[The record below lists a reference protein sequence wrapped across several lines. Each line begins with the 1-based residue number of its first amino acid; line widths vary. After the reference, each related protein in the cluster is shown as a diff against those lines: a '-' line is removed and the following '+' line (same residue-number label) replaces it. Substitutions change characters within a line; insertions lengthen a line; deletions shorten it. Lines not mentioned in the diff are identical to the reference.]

1 MASKMIKGITVEIGA
16 DTTKLDKAI
25 NDVDKKTRSFN
36 NELKEVD
43 RIMKQSGESS
53 TLWKQKQELLTK
65 ALEES
70 KKKLELL
77 EKSQEQVNEQFRKG
91 EIGEEQYRAFQR
103 ELEKA
108 RGQVGK
114 YENDLK
120 DADEKVKDLGKDSK
134 NTGDDVEGMGEKA
147 EKSGGKFD
155 SLKVAVGNLISE
167 GFVKLASAAKEA
179 YAEIDEGYDTIVT
192 KTGATGE
199 SLKELQGVAD
209 NVFTS
214 LPMEMSDVGTA
225 VGEVNTR
232 FGSTGEQLEDL
243 SEIFLKYAKINSTD
257 VNSSIDEVSAAMKS
271 FGVDASE
278 AADVLGVLTDVSQKT
293 GINTSQLESLLSSN
307 AATFKEMD
315 LSIAEAA
322 QLLGQFE
329 INGVDTSTALTALKK
344 AQQNATAS
352 NQTMNEALSASIDSI
367 KNAESETE
375 ALQIATELFGKKGAA
390 EMTQAIREG
399 RFTVN
404 DFSKDMTGMR
414 QTVEKTFDATQSA
427 PEEMKKSLNALKL
440 ELANIA
446 NKVLPIVAGW
456 ISKFNGNL
464 PKLKQEIEKF
474 KPLFETI
481 GGILGTV
488 LDVAKGAFDWFG
500 GVVQETVGYQ
510 GKLNEIYEDGI
521 REAKEFHDAIEE
533 QRISTDKLV
542 ESTKDQIEKDELRIT
557 RTQELWDKL
566 QELVDQNGN
575 VKEGYE
581 DQVAYIANEL
591 SAATDTEIELVDGKI
606 QKYDELK
613 KIIQD
618 TINMQRA
625 KVIFDDSKVV
635 YDDAVRFQQK
645 YTDEIIAAEE
655 GIAEQERILEEW
667 KKKAIDNAAS
677 GNNGRERTI
686 DLSNAGNFS
695 YANSDKG
702 GWELVLSE
710 TEWEKVK
717 AAEDAKQEYWKSKKQ
732 LENDRDYYLDIIH
745 NYEAA
750 EEAMMEGN
758 YSLAE
763 STAAKI
769 TNVSKDTYS
778 TIENYGNDTVEAFN
792 AKTKKAL
799 TEYQHDLDV
808 ELPRAEQKV
817 KEAVDEAVKYGID
830 NGMQGADLLR
840 LGIIDTLSS
849 IDSFDTNDLK
859 AFMAETGL
867 TLGDILGTYA
877 IESMSGSML
886 SAVTRLLYETDN
898 LIVNGVN
905 SPGDVVALANGYTLG
920 VQKKAS
926 GGYVSNGDSAIVAES
941 GPELLTMVNG
951 SVKVTPLNRQAKNTA
966 IGGTGGKVM
975 YQNITVNANVSN
987 KYDVTK
993 LAEDLALQSK
1003 RIEMGRGL
1011 T

>member
-25 NDVDKKTRSFN
+25 NDVDKKTRQFN

-77 EKSQEQVNEQFRKG
+77 EKSQEQVNEQFRRG

-134 NTGDDVEGMGEKA
+134 NTGDDVEGMGDKA

-167 GFVKLASAAKEA
+167 GFMKLASAAKEA
-179 YAEIDEGYDTIVT
+179 YAEIDVGYDTIIT
-192 KTGATGE
+192 KTGATGA
-199 SLKELQGVAD
+199 SLKELQDVAD

-214 LPMEMSDVGTA
+214 LPVEMSDVGTA

-243 SEIFLKYAKINSTD
+243 SRIFLEYANINGTD

-271 FGVDASE
+271 FGIDASE

-329 INGVDTSTALTALKK
+329 INGVDTATALAALKK

-352 NQTMNEALSASIDSI
+352 GQTMNEALSASIDSI
-367 KNAESETE
+367 KNASSETE
-375 ALQIATELFGKKGAA
+375 ALQTATELFGKKGAA

-404 DFSKDMTGMR
+404 EFSQDMTGMR

-446 NKVLPIVAGW
+446 NKVLPIVADWVG
-456 ISKFNGNL
+456 KFNSSL
-464 PKLKQEIEKF
+464 PKVKQEVEKF
-474 KPLFETI
+474 KPILETV
-481 GGILGTV
+481 GGILKTVSAVAEGT
-488 LDVAKGAFDWFG
+488 FDWLG
-500 GVVQETVGYQ
+500 NVVGATIGYQ
-510 GKLNEIYEDGI
+510 DHLNDIYEDGI
-521 REAKEFHDAIEE
+521 REAKEYRDAIED
-533 QRISTDKLV
+533 QRKSTDELV
-542 ESTKDQIEKDELRIT
+542 ESTKEQIDKDQSRINK
-557 RTQELWDKL
+557 TQELWDKL

-575 VKEGYE
+575 VKKGYE
-581 DQVAYIANEL
+581 DQAAYIANEL
-591 SAATDTEIELVDGKI
+591 SKATDTEIQLVDGKI

-613 KIIQD
+613 SIIQD

-625 KVIFDDSKVV
+625 QVVLDNSKALYEEALQFTSTGYADQATAIDKALENSQAEWNRLSQMAYNAARSGDNGLSKVV
-635 YDDAVRFQQK
+635 DTSTLGDFSWENREAWSAMLNEDQWQQ
-645 YTDEIIAAEE
+645 
-655 GIAEQERILEEW
+655 
-667 KKKAIDNAAS
+667 
-677 GNNGRERTI
+677 
-686 DLSNAGNFS
+686 
-695 YANSDKG
+695 
-702 GWELVLSE
+702 
-710 TEWEKVK
+710 VK
-717 AAEDAKQEYWKSKKQ
+717 AAEDSITRNQGSRKRLDNDLNYYKSV
-732 LENDRDYYLDIIH
+732 IT
-745 NYEAA
+745 NYETAS
-750 EEAMMEGN
+750 EEMLKGN
-758 YSLAE
+758 YATAE
-763 STAAKI
+763 ATAAKI
-769 TNVSKDTYS
+769 TSVSRDAYRN
-778 TIENYGNDTVEAFN
+778 IENYGEDTAAAFKDQVKDAMAYYSNQVKSNSEA
-792 AKTKKAL
+792 
-799 TEYQHDLDV
+799 
-808 ELPRAEQKV
+808 AEIRV
-817 KEAVDEAVKYGID
+817 KESIDNAVQYGLE
-830 NGMQGADLLR
+830 NGMQGADLLK

-849 IDSFDTNDLK
+849 IDSFDTEDLK

-867 TLGDILGTYA
+867 TLGEILGTYA
-877 IESMSGSML
+877 YESMSGSML
-886 SAVTRLLYETDN
+886 SAVTDLLYSTNN
-898 LIVNGVN
+898 LIPQNIN
-905 SPGDVVALANGYTLG
+905 SPGDVAAMVNGYG
-920 VQKKAS
+920 SKKFAS

-951 SVKVTPLNRQAKNTA
+951 AVKVTPLNRQAKNTA

-975 YQNITVNANVSN
+975 YQNITVNANVNN